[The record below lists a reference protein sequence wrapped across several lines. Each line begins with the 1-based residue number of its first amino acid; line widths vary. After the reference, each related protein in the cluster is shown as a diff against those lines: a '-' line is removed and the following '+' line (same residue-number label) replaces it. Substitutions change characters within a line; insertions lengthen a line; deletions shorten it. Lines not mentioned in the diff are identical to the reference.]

1 MVIKNLI
8 SMAAIVAFSAC
19 STAPTNT
26 ESDAIINN
34 IMTRTSIRQ
43 YTSQQVEAEKVETI
57 LKAAMA
63 APTAVNKQ
71 PWAFVVIDQ
80 RSVLDTLASHTRSHQ
95 MLSQAPLA
103 IVVCGDMDKALEGE
117 AQPYW
122 IEDCSAAMENLL
134 LSAHGLGLG
143 AVWLGVYPIQER
155 VEQVSRTLALPANI
169 VPLGI
174 ASIGYPAQSPEPK
187 DKWNPEAVHSNKW

>member
-80 RSVLDTLASHTRSHQ
+80 RSRTRYISIAYSLASY
-95 MLSQAPLA
+95 AF
-103 IVVCGDMDKALEGE
+103 
-117 AQPYW
+117 
-122 IEDCSAAMENLL
+122 
-134 LSAHGLGLG
+134 
-143 AVWLGVYPIQER
+143 
-155 VEQVSRTLALPANI
+155 
-169 VPLGI
+169 
-174 ASIGYPAQSPEPK
+174 ASSTC
-187 DKWNPEAVHSNKW
+187 HSSLWRYG